1 MAKQRER
8 VATDENEVKKAAKS
22 EVKEVVKHNQTNSTT
37 PTQSVPEGE
46 ERFATK
52 QEILKGLRRQ
62 YNNHRISYKE
72 YMLQVKKTEK
82 YYDQW
87 LKDYENQKNGVSE
100 VDTTNEELAIGK
112 KLNELQTKETPV
124 QSVDETPYEE
134 VNSDEKTTPDE
145 EKTED

>member
-8 VATDENEVKKAAKS
+8 VATDEVELKKVAS
-22 EVKEVVKHNQTNSTT
+22 ELKEVVKHNQ
-37 PTQSVPEGE
+37 QSVSEGE

-87 LKDYENQKNGVSE
+87 LKDYENQKNGVSK

-112 KLNELQTKETPV
+112 KLDELQTKETPV
-124 QSVDETPYEE
+124 QSVDEIPYEE

-145 EKTED
+145 EKTEE